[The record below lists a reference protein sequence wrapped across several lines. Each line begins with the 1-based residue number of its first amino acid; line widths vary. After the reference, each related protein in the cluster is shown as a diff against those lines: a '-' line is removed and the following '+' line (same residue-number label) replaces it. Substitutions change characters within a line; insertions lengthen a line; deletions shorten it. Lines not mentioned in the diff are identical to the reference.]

1 MILAGL
7 SRDADAGIF
16 LIEMKV
22 VENKEKNEF
31 SATHSADGG
40 AFLSMVTETVDAALM
55 QESSSLTGLFTPVVA
70 LADISQPEPLVM
82 KQFVRKTDPPKNIET
97 THPNDE
103 KVLAVKARLTK
114 MMQPYGAARLEEYK
128 QLILPYLDA
137 LKLDVAE
144 IVASKEDEENPAT
157 VQDIAKHIHED

>member
-31 SATHSADGG
+31 SATYSADGG

-55 QESSSLTGLFTPVVA
+55 VGPVG
-70 LADISQPEPLVM
+70 
-82 KQFVRKTDPPKNIET
+82 K
-97 THPNDE
+97 
-103 KVLAVKARLTK
+103 
-114 MMQPYGAARLEEYK
+114 
-128 QLILPYLDA
+128 
-137 LKLDVAE
+137 
-144 IVASKEDEENPAT
+144 
-157 VQDIAKHIHED
+157 